1 MEAARAALH
10 FILICGADAAPCI
23 PTPRRGTSPSCLS
36 RRREVATVGP
46 DLRTRSNRRKAQSFC
61 RSDPA
66 TPAPLSAGAG
76 GMQPDDGLFLPAL
89 QPSPNSRRAS
99 PVSDADYQSPQFGA
113 WPGQRTGIRSGIKT
127 AVGPRVGITIPT
139 GLTPN
144 ALRLTGV
151 KSVSYDSPASS
162 RMGTARRG
170 IGGGGRE
177 HGRCVTAC
185 RSTGRPIGLHDCA
198 FAAGHGMQAHR
209 SISSALMSRST
220 RPPCP
225 LRLLR
230 WRRPW
235 IGR

>member
-1 MEAARAALH
+1 MRAALH
-10 FILICGADAAPCI
+10 NLFSSAEQTRDAAPC
-23 PTPRRGTSPSCLS
+23 TVPRGVALHLRGLSC
-36 RRREVATVGP
+36 EDEKVATVGP

-185 RSTGRPIGLHDCA
+185 GRPAVPSVSMTARLLPAMACNPIA
-198 FAAGHGMQAHR
+198 PSQAH
-209 SISSALMSRST
+209 
-220 RPPCP
+220 
-225 LRLLR
+225 
-230 WRRPW
+230 
-235 IGR
+235 